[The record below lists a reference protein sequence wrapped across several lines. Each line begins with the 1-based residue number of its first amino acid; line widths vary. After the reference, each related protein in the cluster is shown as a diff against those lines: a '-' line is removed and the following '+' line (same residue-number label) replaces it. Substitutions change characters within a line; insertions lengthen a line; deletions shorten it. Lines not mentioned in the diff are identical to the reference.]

1 MADQKTKAKP
11 AAKAKDRAKGITSGR
26 LLTLYNEAV
35 ARGTAHNAF
44 TAHLVQAGGYKN
56 RSAAQARLNRL
67 KRELAG
73 RGLSLVPLKGARLGR
88 NNRALQTS
96 YAACLVGE

>member
-11 AAKAKDRAKGITSGR
+11 AAKAKDRAKGITSGK
-26 LLTLYNEAV
+26 LLTLYNDAV
-35 ARGTAHNAF
+35 ARDVDHRSFAAL
-44 TAHLVQAGGYKN
+44 LVTIGGYKN

-73 RGLSLVPLKGARLGR
+73 RGLSLVPLKGARLGK
-88 NNRALQTS
+88 NNTALRAS
-96 YAACLVGE
+96 YGACLVGE

>member
-1 MADQKTKAKP
+1 MSETKTTTKTPAPKASK
-11 AAKAKDRAKGITSGR
+11 AKGITSGS
-26 LLTLYNEAV
+26 LLTLYNDAV
-35 ARGTAHNAF
+35 ARGTNHHAF
-44 TAHLVQAGGYKN
+44 VALLVATGGYKN

-88 NNRALQTS
+88 NNTALKTS

>member
-1 MADQKTKAKP
+1 MADTKTTAKTATKATH
-11 AAKAKDRAKGITSGR
+11 RAKGLSSGK
-26 LLTLYNEAV
+26 LLTLYNDAV
-35 ARGTAHNAF
+35 ARGTDHRAF
-44 TAHLVQAGGYKN
+44 TALLVATGGYKN

-73 RGLSLVPLKGARLGR
+73 RGLSLVPLKGARLGK